1 MFTVSPREADVN
13 IVVSD
18 ITYGEAATV
27 LVNAEV
33 DGVYAVFFN
42 NIDGVFDV
50 TVRNGVGSISVSGL
64 NVESYS
70 ATVSIDDDNYKAVN
84 STTFTVSKASTAI
97 TAADVA
103 KVYNV
108 AKNYIIYL
116 KDASGKAVNKATVTV
131 KIGSTTYT
139 KTTNADGQV
148 SIAIENLKPATY
160 TTTINFAGNTNYI
173 ASSLTTGKITVS
185 KATPKMTASKA
196 TFKLSDKTK
205 NML

>member
-97 TAADVA
+97 TML
-103 KVYNV
+103 
-108 AKNYIIYL
+108 L
-116 KDASGKAVNKATVTV
+116 KT
-131 KIGSTTYT
+131 ILYT
-139 KTTNADGQV
+139 
-148 SIAIENLKPATY
+148 
-160 TTTINFAGNTNYI
+160 
-173 ASSLTTGKITVS
+173 
-185 KATPKMTASKA
+185 
-196 TFKLSDKTK
+196 
-205 NML
+205 